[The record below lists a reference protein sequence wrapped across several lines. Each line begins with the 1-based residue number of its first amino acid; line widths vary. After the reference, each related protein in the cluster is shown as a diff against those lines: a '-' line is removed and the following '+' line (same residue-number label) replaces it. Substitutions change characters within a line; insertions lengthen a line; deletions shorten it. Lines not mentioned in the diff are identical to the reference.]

1 MKILSFLLVIA
12 AFTACSSIYL
22 PTVEQSRARI
32 DRLGGVLRRAESPL
46 IRYEQ
51 RMASERDIS
60 TAIKLSVLN
69 TVLGALA
76 SQRSYDLIVV
86 FPPTRPLLE

>member
-12 AFTACSSIYL
+12 AFTACSSIDL

-69 TVLGALA
+69 TV
-76 SQRSYDLIVV
+76 
-86 FPPTRPLLE
+86 